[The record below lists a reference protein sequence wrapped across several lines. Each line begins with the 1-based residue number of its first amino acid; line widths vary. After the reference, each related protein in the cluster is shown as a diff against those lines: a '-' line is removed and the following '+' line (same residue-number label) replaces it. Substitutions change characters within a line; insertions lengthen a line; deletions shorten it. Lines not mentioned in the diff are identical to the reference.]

1 MRRSENMTVRKLAL
15 RSAYRKGFAPLEMA
29 MIFPTMMAL
38 IVLILYVG
46 KASVDQL
53 EFRNKI
59 HLTNWQDRY
68 NGKEEGVRPLVFTPG
83 QGKLEMS
90 DEKTIKTSTI
100 YDKWKHKKSAEDYV
114 FSNSWSMASQNS
126 AAAGSTLFQD
136 QKNGNNQSNHSV
148 NLPASPV
155 LLPIRVSDYG
165 FP

>member
-59 HLTNWQDRY
+59 HLTNWQERY

-83 QGKLEMS
+83 QGKLEM
-90 DEKTIKTSTI
+90 
-100 YDKWKHKKSAEDYV
+100 SAEDYV

-136 QKNGNNQSNHSV
+136 QKNGNNQSSHSV